1 MPDLLIRGPLVL
13 RSADAPPL
21 ERIDLRIQA
30 GRIVE
35 MGRGLRGR
43 ESDRV
48 IDAADGIVIP
58 GLINRLQEIGE
69 RLRVERARTFAIAR
83 RLEPRWREMIAGA
96 HDTPLPIER
105 LAWGTSRA
113 ATTVTTAGRRPRRR
127 SSNNDR
133 DDPSDDESR
142 DASVRSRS
150 RPSIR

>member
-58 GLINRLQEIGE
+58 GLVNAHAHTHETFNRGGVPAAPRSEEHTSELQ
-69 RLRVERARTFAIAR
+69 
-83 RLEPRWREMIAGA
+83 
-96 HDTPLPIER
+96 
-105 LAWGTSRA
+105 
-113 ATTVTTAGRRPRRR
+113 
-127 SSNNDR
+127 
-133 DDPSDDESR
+133 
-142 DASVRSRS
+142 S
-150 RPSIR
+150 RPHLVCRLLLEK

>member
-21 ERIDLRIQA
+21 ERIDLR
-30 GRIVE
+30 RIVE
-35 MGRGLRGR
+35 IGRGLRGR

-96 HDTPLPIER
+96 HDTPL
-105 LAWGTSRA
+105 AWGTSRT
-113 ATTVTTAGRRPRRR
+113 ATTVTKAGRRPRRR
-127 SSNNDR
+127 SSDNDR
-133 DDPSDDESR
+133 TDPSDDESR